1 MANAHHTSFINQEVV
16 STSQN
21 NALSTRLTAV
31 ETLNALQQQAINL
44 NTSKITSPFT
54 VSGSDLYIQSK
65 FLGLDN
71 SNPECTLDIG
81 DGNLVPCIRLNGSE
95 NATTSSELIFSDV
108 YSSGDSS
115 TDYGAGCGIRW
126 DSQNNQLQFIV
137 DAQTGSSLINAG
149 YLQRHEFPS
158 WNLPRVSIPTS
169 FTAYNIDQTP
179 KSIFLYASRVKI
191 ISSGLSVNP
200 LTIPNT
206 ATNIAFLNS
215 IESGID
221 NAESTGIITISSA
234 GLYKFMVMLSL
245 DQTGSQ
251 KQFKVEFRHTDGTL
265 IWDSSDHLSRE
276 ESSLSFS
283 AMSVNTFKYVGI
295 GTYRFILECDQD
307 GTGRVQNL
315 STSATTLMIEKMVLP
330 NGYTLSSSY
339 PTA

>member
-1 MANAHHTSFINQEVV
+1 MANTHSINPTISDIESLLA
-16 STSQN
+16 STATNLATN
-21 NALSTRLTAV
+21 NT
-31 ETLNALQQQAINL
+31 QQTAINL
-44 NTSKITSPFT
+44 NMAKVGTPFT
-54 VSGSDLYIQSK
+54 ISGTDVYINSK
-65 FLGLDN
+65 MIGINN
-71 SNPECTLDIG
+71 STPNCSLDIG
-81 DGNLVPCIRLNGSE
+81 SGSGTPTIRLSGAE

-108 YSSGDSS
+108 YASDDAS

-137 DAQTGSSLINAG
+137 DAQTGSLINAG

-158 WNLPRVSIPTS
+158 WTLPRVSIPTS
-169 FTAYNIDQTP
+169 FSAYNIDQTP

-206 ATNIAFLNS
+206 ATNVAFLNS

-221 NAESTGIITISSA
+221 NAEATGIITISSL
-234 GLYKFMVMLSL
+234 GLYRFTVMLSL

-251 KQFKVEFRHTDGTL
+251 KQFKIEFRHTDGTL

-283 AMSVNTFKYVGI
+283 AMCVDTFKYLAI